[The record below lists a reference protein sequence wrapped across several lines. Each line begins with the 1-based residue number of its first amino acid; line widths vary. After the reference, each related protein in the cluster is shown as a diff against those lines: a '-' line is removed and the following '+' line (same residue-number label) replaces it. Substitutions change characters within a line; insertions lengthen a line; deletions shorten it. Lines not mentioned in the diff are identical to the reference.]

1 MARNRGHDDDSS
13 YRREIC
19 AMRGMLA
26 LIAACL
32 FVMSRPAAAQQ
43 PKPLFAAS
51 DPIHIVIQA
60 PLSGLIHNRSSDAV
74 VQGTLTE
81 PSGQALP
88 VALSVRGIT
97 RRSTDVCDFPPLR
110 VQFTAAPPTSSL
122 FVGQKK
128 LKLVTHCRNSASFQ
142 QYVLLEYSAYK
153 MYNLLTP
160 HSFLVRLAN
169 IDYRDADGRPII
181 SRVGYFMEDLGD
193 VAKRN
198 GMKETK
204 APNMIPAADLSP
216 PDAAR
221 YALFQHMIANHDW
234 SMRAGPAGKD
244 CCHNA
249 ELIGPLAPGATV
261 PVPYDFDF
269 SGFVDAPYATPPDA
283 LHIASVRQRVYRGYC
298 ADNADVL
305 AVARQMRDA
314 RPQMIAAVT
323 STPGLDSQR
332 ASRAISFLDGFF
344 ADIASDQ
351 AVTDRLL
358 RRCVG

>member
-1 MARNRGHDDDSS
+1 
-13 YRREIC
+13 
-19 AMRGMLA
+19 MRIIAA
-26 LIAACL
+26 LFAACL
-32 FVMSRPAAAQQ
+32 FVVSGPVSAKE

-60 PLSGLIHNRSSDAV
+60 PLGGLIRNRSNSV
-74 VQGTLTE
+74 VQGTLTDS
-81 PSGQALP
+81 SGNNLP

-97 RRSTDVCDFPPLR
+97 RRSADICDFPPLR
-110 VQFTAAPPTSSL
+110 VQFTSPPPAGSD
-122 FVGQKK
+122 FAGQKK
-128 LKLVTHCRNSASFQ
+128 LKLVTHCKNSPSFQ

-169 IDYRDADGRPII
+169 VDYRESDGRPIV
-181 SRVGYFMEDLGD
+181 SRIGYFLEDLSD

-198 GMKETK
+198 GTVQTH
-204 APNMIPAADLSP
+204 APNVIAESDLSP

-221 YALFQHMIANHDW
+221 YALFEDMIANHDW
-234 SMRAGPAGKD
+234 SMRAGPEGKN

-249 ELIGPLAPGATV
+249 ELIGPLAPGATI

-269 SGFVDAPYATPPDA
+269 SGFVDTPYATPPDA
-283 LHIASVRQRVYRGYC
+283 LHIDSVRQRVYRGYC

-314 RPQMIAAVT
+314 RPQLLAAIS
-323 STPGLDSQR
+323 STPGLDPQR
-332 ASRAISFLDGFF
+332 AARAISFLDGFF
-344 ADIASDQ
+344 ADIASDETVN
-351 AVTDRLL
+351 AKLL
-358 RRCVG
+358 KRCVS